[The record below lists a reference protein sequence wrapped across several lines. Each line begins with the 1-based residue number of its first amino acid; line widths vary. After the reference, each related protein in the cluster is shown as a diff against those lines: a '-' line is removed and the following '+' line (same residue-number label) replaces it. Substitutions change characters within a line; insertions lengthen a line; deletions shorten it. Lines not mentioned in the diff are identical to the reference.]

1 MAPHGSR
8 WHAHQEALR
17 LWAERGRRIW
27 WIGLGA
33 LTTLQTL
40 DAAASLPAER
50 LIERLAQLAARPELP
65 ENPAR
70 LVPPPPPRPQAPAAP
85 HRRPWTDRDVPLHD
99 QDVLV
104 LFVGTQAIRGQDTV
118 LAIAVDGEGQGRVL
132 GGCDGHTADRA
143 LARAV
148 VQALAARGLDARQ
161 GLLVVHDGSRALD
174 EVVRQT
180 WGRRA
185 VVAHCPQAVGAM
197 VRAHLP
203 ATAWGALRAA
213 WAAAARGAGDWRR
226 LQRSLQEDHP
236 GAAQRLARSL
246 PALEAVR
253 ALGLPEPL
261 ASHLGGLGPVRV
273 LAQHVAR
280 RAPAGLRGAA
290 AVAAALAEVGLRMH
304 RLIGYQAL
312 GLLRAALRPEDE
324 AATGTKPVAA
334 EGGQTR

>member
-1 MAPHGSR
+1 MVPHGSR
-8 WHAHQEALR
+8 WHVHRQAVR
-17 LWAERGRRIW
+17 LWAEHGRRIW

-33 LTTLQTL
+33 LTALETL
-40 DAAASLPAER
+40 DAAEPVPAEH
-50 LIERLAQLAARPELP
+50 LLERLAELAAQPELP
-65 ENPAR
+65 ESPEHW
-70 LVPPPPPRPQAPAAP
+70 VSPPPRPQAPAAP
-85 HRRPWTDRDVPLHD
+85 RRQPWTDRNVPLHD

-118 LAIAVDGEGQGRVL
+118 LAVAVDGEGHKRVL
-132 GGCDGHTADRA
+132 GAWDGHTADRA

-174 EVVRQT
+174 EVVRQS

-185 VVAHCPQAVGAM
+185 VIAHCPQAVGEM

-203 ATAWGALRAA
+203 AAAWGALRAA

-236 GAAQRLARSL
+236 GAAERLARSL

-273 LAQHVAR
+273 LAEQVAR
-280 RAPAGLRGAA
+280 RAPEGLRGAA
-290 AVAAALAEVGLRMH
+290 AVAAAMAEVGPRMR

-312 GLLRAALRPEDE
+312 GLLRARLRAEDE
-324 AATGTKPVAA
+324 AATGMTPVAA
-334 EGGQTR
+334 EGDAMR